1 MIAEIKFKSHV
12 FVFILTALFF
22 YGYAEWNRV
31 YISCKISKELA
42 DICTTGFILLH
53 LLFIS

>member
-1 MIAEIKFKSHV
+1 MIAEVKFKSHV